1 LTCSMSTGRLSG
13 DDVVKVRM
21 GERVEFATAREK
33 DLNMRKGMTGWRLGI
48 CWVMSASC
56 RHSGIRASSLRVEDK
71 LTTLVDTPVENRLCG
86 IIYLDQLEFLK

>member
-1 LTCSMSTGRLSG
+1 MSTGRLSG

-33 DLNMRKGMTGWRLGI
+33 VLNMGVVMTGWRLGI
-48 CWVMSASC
+48 YWLMSASC

-71 LTTLVDTPVENRLCG
+71 LTTLVDRYIRFESSLWY
-86 IIYLDQLEFLK
+86 YLHILEPTEFLK